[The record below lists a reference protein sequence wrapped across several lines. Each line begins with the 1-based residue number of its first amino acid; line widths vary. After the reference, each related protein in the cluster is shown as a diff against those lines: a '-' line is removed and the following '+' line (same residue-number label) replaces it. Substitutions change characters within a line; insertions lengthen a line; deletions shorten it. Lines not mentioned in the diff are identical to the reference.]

1 MGQRTPTNA
10 SRARTGRVNVEKE
23 KKKETTT
30 AELARERKRMKEAV
44 KLTDKQVKDPK
55 AFEKEFQG
63 GDTFFPLSLEGWPS
77 WGKRRSLDAQHI
89 LENTDFE
96 KMIMEAKDDKEVGE
110 IINYTGSLRKVAE
123 QLTPEKHKQ
132 ILKNVSPTK
141 KDLKRRRKRKL
152 DKQMQNIKKV
162 KIA

>member
-1 MGQRTPTNA
+1 MGQTTPTNA
-10 SRARTGRVNVEKE
+10 SKARTGRVNVEKE

-63 GDTFFPLSLEGWPS
+63 GDTFFPLSLEGMEP

-123 QLTPEKHKQ
+123 QLTPEKYKQ

-162 KIA
+162 KIV

>member
-1 MGQRTPTNA
+1 MKV
-10 SRARTGRVNVEKE
+10 S
-23 KKKETTT
+23 KK
-30 AELARERKRMKEAV
+30 RKIKEAV
-44 KLTDKQVKDPK
+44 RLTGEQVKNPR

-63 GDTFFPLSLEGWPS
+63 GDTFKEMKGGFRLTA
-77 WGKRRSLDAQHI
+77 KQAQHI
-89 LENTDFE
+89 LKNADFE

-162 KIA
+162 KIV